1 LRAGEGPVP
10 TERLYYRDQY
20 LKEFTARV
28 TSVEEL
34 PEGRLGVVL
43 DRTAFYPEGGGQ
55 PADTGV
61 LEGPSGRLRVVWAE
75 DRAGEVLHIGELDGS
90 IAPGDEVRGAIDW
103 ERRHAIMRTHT
114 AAHVLMH
121 AVDRLFGR
129 TELAGSGLSV
139 GTGRLDFSARIT
151 RDQLPSIEEEA
162 NRIVEGDYE
171 VRAVVLPRGEAES
184 LLTKY
189 GASLGPVQEGMV
201 EVRVVEIVGVGADPC
216 GGTHVART
224 GEIGGIKLLKRK
236 SKGKG
241 VVRLEYAVSGF
252 Y

>member
-1 LRAGEGPVP
+1 MP
-10 TERLYYRDQY
+10 TERLYYQDQY
-20 LKEFTARV
+20 MREFTATV
-28 TSVEEL
+28 ASVEQL
-34 PEGRLGVVL
+34 PDGRVGVML

-61 LEGPSGRLRVVWAE
+61 LEGPSGRLKVVWAE
-75 DRAGEVLHIGELDGS
+75 SRGEDVLHMGELEGS
-90 IAPGDEVRGAIDW
+90 LSVGDEVRGTLDW
-103 ERRHAIMRTHT
+103 ERRYAIMRTHT

-129 TELAGSGLSV
+129 TALAGSGLSV
-139 GTGRLDFSARIT
+139 GSGRLDFAAKIT
-151 RDQLPSIEEEA
+151 RDRLPAIEEKA
-162 NRIVEGDYE
+162 NEIVRADAE
-171 VRAVVLPRGEAES
+171 VRAHVLPREKAGE
-184 LLTKY
+184 LLARY
-189 GASLGPVQEGMV
+189 GAALGPAQQEM
-201 EVRVVEIVGVGADPC
+201 EEIRVVEIVGVGADPC

-224 GEIGGIKLLKRK
+224 GEIGGIKILKRK

>member
-1 LRAGEGPVP
+1 MESPVP
-10 TERLYYRDQY
+10 TERLYYQDQY
-20 LKEFTARV
+20 LKEFTAMV
-28 TSVEEL
+28 ASVEEL
-34 PEGRLGVVL
+34 PDGKVGAVL

-61 LEGPSGRLRVVWAE
+61 LEGPSGKLKVVWAE
-75 DRAGEVLHIGELDGS
+75 NRGGDVLHIGEVEGS
-90 IAPGDEVRGAIDW
+90 FSPGDEVRGVLDW
-103 ERRHAIMRTHT
+103 ERRFAIMRTHT

-129 TELAGSGLSV
+129 TALAGSGLSV
-139 GTGRLDFSARIT
+139 GSGRLDFAAKIT
-151 RDQLPSIEEEA
+151 RDQLPAIEEEA
-162 NRIVEGDYE
+162 NRIVQMDAE
-171 VRAVVLPRGEAES
+171 VRANVLPRDKAEE
-184 LLTKY
+184 LLARY
-189 GASLGPVQEGMV
+189 GAGLGPAQEGM
-201 EVRVVEIVGVGADPC
+201 EEIRIVEIVGVGADPC

-224 GEIGGIKLLKRK
+224 GEIGGIKILKRK